1 MTDAPSS
8 RVDFVLKTLVE
19 VCTPLWQDLDA
30 KGADMAAARVW
41 VQRAR
46 EAHRNHAQAIL
57 DALDATL
64 DPDRP
69 SPCVTCTPPFRE
81 TEGGVCQGCGTDY
94 ARTSS
99 PPATPDHTPPSM
111 FEAALESFLATKM
124 HVRVDRPGQPVSDD
138 DPLVVGDIVRVAYPV
153 PPGVSNLGEVVVAE
167 RGGHVVRVRF
177 SDRLHEHDARELLR
191 LVRAERRRGYT
202 A

>member
-1 MTDAPSS
+1 MANAPSS
-8 RVDFVLKTLVE
+8 RADFVLKTLVE
-19 VCTPLWQDLDA
+19 VCTPLWRDLDA

-81 TEGGVCQGCGTDY
+81 TEGMVCQTCGTDY
-94 ARTSS
+94 S
-99 PPATPDHTPPSM
+99 PPSM
-111 FEAALESFLATKM
+111 FEAALESLLTTNLSTF
-124 HVRVDRPGQPVSDD
+124 VDAPGGPITDD
-138 DPLVVGDIVRVAYPV
+138 DPLVIGDVVRIAYPP
-153 PPGVSNLGEVVVAE
+153 PPGGSNLGEVVAVIDDGRAV
-167 RGGHVVRVRF
+167 HVRF
-177 SDRLHEHDARELLR
+177 ADRTHTHDPRDLLR
-191 LVRAERRRGYT
+191 LMRAARRRG